1 MANGSAM
8 NGILGALAGIAL
20 ALLAIFV
27 GATAGG
33 IFGPAH
39 TPNAAHEAHAE
50 H

>member
-20 ALLAIFV
+20 ALLAIFA

-33 IFGPAH
+33 LFGPAH
-39 TPNAAHEAHAE
+39 TPNAAHAE